1 MLVRKDP
8 SKCNPEHRLKV
19 HKRFIQHTTYPRDII
34 GRYSRCDKQRE
45 RERAR
50 HTHTVTLRERERE
63 STRAS
68 ERASERDRAHSIV
81 AINMQI

>member
-1 MLVRKDP
+1 MLVRNDR

-45 RERAR
+45 SETHTRYEREIERAP
-50 HTHTVTLRERERE
+50 
-63 STRAS
+63 
-68 ERASERDRAHSIV
+68 ERASERERAHSIV

>member
-1 MLVRKDP
+1 MLVRNDP

-45 RERAR
+45 RESET
-50 HTHTVTLRERERE
+50 HTHCYATRERERE
-63 STRAS
+63 RAPERAS
-68 ERASERDRAHSIV
+68 ERAG
-81 AINMQI
+81 